1 MRGLQLAVNQSEPS
15 NALLRSTYRG
25 LPDGHRSSG
34 NGREEM
40 TIT

>member
-15 NALLRSTYRG
+15 NILLLSTYRG
-25 LPDGHRSSG
+25 LPDGHRGGG

-40 TIT
+40 AIP